1 MKKPFVI
8 ELILAVGI
16 ISSLA
21 YVLVSSESQQESQQ
35 EFTKIEYDY
44 GAEGKYRMLCYVG
57 VECIVT
63 EVSEGNESA
72 QKMSPFRIPYDVML
86 KERLDKPENMKRV
99 LILAH

>member
-21 YVLVSSESQQESQQ
+21 YVLVSSESQP

-44 GAEGKYRMLCYVG
+44 GSDGKYRVLCYVG

>member
-1 MKKPFVI
+1 MKKLFVI
-8 ELILAVGI
+8 ELTLSAVIILAI
-16 ISSLA
+16 AALA
-21 YVLVSSESQQESQQ
+21 YGLASPSSQS

-44 GAEGKYRMLCYVG
+44 GSDGKYMMLCYVG

-72 QKMSPFRIPYDVML
+72 QEMSPFRIPYDVML
-86 KERLDKPENMKRV
+86 TERLDKPENMKRV